1 MDKPSL
7 NIVRAADIAAHSQEF
22 SHPWNPNSEM
32 HGTQL
37 ARSVGLKR
45 TGVNFIRVPAGK
57 ESYVYHSHQCEE
69 EWIYVL
75 SGRAIALI
83 DDVEYEVNAGDFIGF
98 PAPSVAHLMRN
109 PGPGRSRLSVGR
121 REPRIRRRRF
131 SEARQAH
138 GAHGQTVD
146 VYDVGDAQPLQKGPD
161 LIRAFRSSS
170 KVSAENAAAHHVG
183 EIHSRAVS

>member
-7 NIVRAADIAAHSQEF
+7 NIVRAADIATHSQEF

-57 ESYVYHSHQCEE
+57 ESYVYHSHLCEE

-75 SGRAIALI
+75 SGKAIALI

-98 PAPSVAHLMRN
+98 PAPSVAHHMSN
-109 PGPGRSRLSVGR
+109 PGPADLVYLAGGENRDFDVADFPKLGKRMVRSGKQL
-121 REPRIRRRRF
+121 
-131 SEARQAH
+131 
-138 GAHGQTVD
+138 D
-146 VYDVGDAQPLQKGPD
+146 VYDISDAQPFGP
-161 LIRAFRSSS
+161 L
-170 KVSAENAAAHHVG
+170 
-183 EIHSRAVS
+183 

>member
-22 SHPWNPNSEM
+22 SHPWNPNSEL

-45 TGVNFIRVPAGK
+45 TGVNFIRVPSGK

-75 SGRAIALI
+75 SGKAIALI

-98 PAPSVAHLMRN
+98 PAPDCACDA
-109 PGPGRSRLSVGR
+109 
-121 REPRIRRRRF
+121 PRTAPEIR
-131 SEARQAH
+131 
-138 GAHGQTVD
+138 
-146 VYDVGDAQPLQKGPD
+146 
-161 LIRAFRSSS
+161 
-170 KVSAENAAAHHVG
+170 
-183 EIHSRAVS
+183 